1 MQKEVLDKMI
11 KKVWAIEPFQ
21 LFREL
26 VDNDLWEGGTI
37 AAEDMFNDEFLF
49 KPRAALVAHLYQKE
63 TGDVLA

>member
-26 VDNDLWEGGTI
+26 VEMIFGREEPLLLRICLT
-37 AAEDMFNDEFLF
+37 MSFFLNQELHWLPIF
-49 KPRAALVAHLYQKE
+49 TKKKLERF
-63 TGDVLA
+63 

>member
-11 KKVWAIEPFQ
+11 KKVWAIEPLK

-37 AAEDMFNDEFLF
+37 AAHDMFNDEFLF
-49 KPRAALVAHLYQKE
+49 KPRVALVAHLYQEE
-63 TGDVLA
+63 TGEVLE